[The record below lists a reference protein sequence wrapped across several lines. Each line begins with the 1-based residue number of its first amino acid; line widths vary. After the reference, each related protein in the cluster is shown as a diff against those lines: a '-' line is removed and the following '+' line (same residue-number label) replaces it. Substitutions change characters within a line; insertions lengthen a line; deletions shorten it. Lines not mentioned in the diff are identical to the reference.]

1 MYYVNYVNRLV
12 KAT

>member
-1 MYYVNYVNRLV
+1 MYYVNYVNQPL